1 MISEAPL
8 KTMWYSWNSTF
19 IWLALPD
26 PWLQFGR
33 VMWYVKLPSK
43 LCCTHA
49 TQLSFISLSQI
60 CDSNLGALSMQP
72 PPSLPQWTCFLQ
84 PVAFSSNPKLC
95 GIHETQCSFGK
106 LPWLQ
111 FGTRYV
117 ICQTSLQ
124 AMLYSCNPA
133 FIHFA
138 FPDLWL
144 RFGRVL
150 CYSTSPL
157 AASMNMFFAAFRFV
171 LQPLLLSFVLFPTN
185 VNFVLTLC
193 SVLSPLS
200 TLHCLRPS
208 RSSYPVLS
216 PRLLCLP
223 DHISGNSGFRPPLL
237 RYYIV
242 ILFVYM

>member
-1 MISEAPL
+1 
-8 KTMWYSWNSTF
+8 MWYSWNSTF

-60 CDSNLGALSMQP
+60 CDSNLGALSAIQP

-84 PVAFSSNPKLC
+84 PFAF
-95 GIHETQCSFGK
+95 
-106 LPWLQ
+106 
-111 FGTRYV
+111 
-117 ICQTSLQ
+117 
-124 AMLYSCNPA
+124 SCNPYCSPLS
-133 FIHFA
+133 FFL
-138 FPDLWL
+138 PM
-144 RFGRVL
+144 
-150 CYSTSPL
+150 STS
-157 AASMNMFFAAFRFV
+157 
-171 LQPLLLSFVLFPTN
+171 FP
-185 VNFVLTLC
+185 TLC

-216 PRLLCLP
+216 PRLLCLTT
-223 DHISGNSGFRPPLL
+223 SL
-237 RYYIV
+237 V
-242 ILFVYM
+242 ILAFVPSFSGAASLILRCCHTKSARYFVHVRMKLRF